1 MLHLT
6 HSQSERTMLA
16 CLRRSVHFPLIPH
29 PPLKSR
35 LGYSNHRVF
44 SSSFSHQNR
53 LVCRSLTSL
62 TTDKPT
68 PELPTLH
75 GKDLL
80 SLVSRARDSHPLDW
94 SEGPGVAEE
103 TDQWDLMDPHYDL
116 TTAKLS
122 KLFSLFQPNE
132 HGMVSYDGFR
142 RGLQAMGIS
151 CENEDEFKAFIG
163 QVDDDKSGG
172 ITYEEFL
179 YAIQEIKLA
188 QLFSPDFVEALNREY
203 AKMYGSNVPVARLGS
218 IEYSPDRIRSAYPIE
233 GVEKFMYSK
242 RPNWASVRWINVEGT
257 DPLMMRRLAVRYRL
271 HPLAVED
278 TLDSDIERPK
288 YEHYD
293 EHSSLV
299 LQTVHARDL
308 EKTLEY
314 QSMYRASLY
323 VRDDKVSPFEK
334 MSKAEL
340 EKRLDE
346 LAMGRIMAPPEQLS
360 LYIMDNVV
368 ISVQES
374 ASTLWPTLKQRL
386 HTSYSKVRQNGTA
399 FLVYSIV
406 DVCID
411 ELSPIAH
418 TYGAKV
424 AMLSRLLRHDPRNFD
439 VDRLAKCSKE
449 IKGLKLLC
457 KPLREMITQL
467 MESNDFEGET
477 LRYFRDVQDHVT
489 VIDETCDRLLDRCHS
504 LVNDFHNARHAQQNE
519 VSYTLTLVATVF
531 LPAQFLTGL
540 YGMNFVNMPELQYEH
555 GYMIWWGVVSTI
567 ATGTVTY
574 FKFYKKW
581 L

>member
-1 MLHLT
+1 
-6 HSQSERTMLA
+6 MLA

-35 LGYSNHRVF
+35 LSYSNHRVF

-116 TTAKLS
+116 TTAKLT

-257 DPLMMRRLAVRYRL
+257 DPLMMRSGRY
-271 HPLAVED
+271 
-278 TLDSDIERPK
+278 TG
-288 YEHYD
+288 
-293 EHSSLV
+293 
-299 LQTVHARDL
+299 
-308 EKTLEY
+308 
-314 QSMYRASLY
+314 
-323 VRDDKVSPFEK
+323 F
-334 MSKAEL
+334 
-340 EKRLDE
+340 
-346 LAMGRIMAPPEQLS
+346 
-360 LYIMDNVV
+360 
-368 ISVQES
+368 
-374 ASTLWPTLKQRL
+374 
-386 HTSYSKVRQNGTA
+386 
-399 FLVYSIV
+399 
-406 DVCID
+406 
-411 ELSPIAH
+411 
-418 TYGAKV
+418 
-424 AMLSRLLRHDPRNFD
+424 
-439 VDRLAKCSKE
+439 
-449 IKGLKLLC
+449 
-457 KPLREMITQL
+457 
-467 MESNDFEGET
+467 
-477 LRYFRDVQDHVT
+477 RY
-489 VIDETCDRLLDRCHS
+489 
-504 LVNDFHNARHAQQNE
+504 
-519 VSYTLTLVATVF
+519 
-531 LPAQFLTGL
+531 
-540 YGMNFVNMPELQYEH
+540 
-555 GYMIWWGVVSTI
+555 
-567 ATGTVTY
+567 
-574 FKFYKKW
+574 
-581 L
+581 

>member
-1 MLHLT
+1 MLL
-6 HSQSERTMLA
+6 
-16 CLRRSVHFPLIPH
+16 LRRACVRSPAV
-29 PPLKSR
+29 SAR
-35 LGYSNHRVF
+35 LFHHSL
-44 SSSFSHQNR
+44 SSFHSLSPLPVRTQR
-53 LVCRSLTSL
+53 SLSTRPFAAFGTCRSLTSL
-62 TTDKPT
+62 TPEKPN

-75 GKDLL
+75 GMNLL

-94 SEGPGVAEE
+94 SEGAGVAEE
-103 TDQWDLMDPHYDL
+103 TNQLDLMDPHYDL
-116 TTAKLS
+116 TNAKLT
-122 KLFSLFQPNE
+122 KLFSLFQPNGA
-132 HGMVSYDGFR
+132 GMVSYDGFR

-151 CENEDEFKAFIG
+151 CEDEEQFKAFIG

-188 QLFSPDFVEALNREY
+188 QLFSPEFVRALSREY
-203 AKMYGSNVPVARLGS
+203 AKMYGGVAPVASLGS

-233 GVEKFMYSK
+233 GVEKFMYSR
-242 RPNWASVRWINVEGT
+242 RPNWASVRWINAEGT

-278 TLDSDIERPK
+278 TLDADLERPK

-308 EKTLEY
+308 KKALEY

-323 VRDDKVSPFEK
+323 VRDNGVSPFES
-334 MSKAEL
+334 MGKAEL
-340 EKRLDE
+340 ESRLDE

-374 ASTLWPTLKQRL
+374 PSTLWPTLKQRL
-386 HTSYSKVRQNGTA
+386 DTSYSKVRQSGTA

-406 DVCID
+406 DVCVD

-418 TYGAKV
+418 TFGAKV

-457 KPLREMITQL
+457 KPLREMTTQL
-467 MESNDFEGET
+467 IESDDFEGET

-489 VIDETCDRLLDRCHS
+489 VVDETCDRLLDRCRS
-504 LVNDFHNARHAQQNE
+504 LVDDFHNARHAQQSE

-567 ATGTVTY
+567 ATGTISY

-581 L
+581 I

>member
-1 MLHLT
+1 MLQL
-6 HSQSERTMLA
+6 
-16 CLRRSVHFPLIPH
+16 LRRAGARAPALAPHCPSVNALSSLTITQPLWRFRACRAPPH
-29 PPLKSR
+29 WP
-35 LGYSNHRVF
+35 
-44 SSSFSHQNR
+44 
-53 LVCRSLTSL
+53 CRSLTSL
-62 TTDKPT
+62 TPEKQT

-75 GKDLL
+75 GKNLL
-80 SLVSRARDSHPLDW
+80 GLVSRARDSHPLDW
-94 SEGPGVAEE
+94 SEGAAVAED
-103 TDQWDLMDPHYDL
+103 TDQLDLMDPHYDL
-116 TTAKLS
+116 TTAKLT

-151 CENEDEFKAFIG
+151 CDNEDEFKAFIG

-188 QLFSPDFVEALNREY
+188 QLFSPDFVKALSKEY
-203 AKMYGSNVPVARLGS
+203 AKVYGSDVPVATLGS

-233 GVEKFMYSK
+233 GVEKFMYSI
-242 RPNWASVRWINVEGT
+242 RPNWATVRWINVEGT
-257 DPLMMRRLAVRYRL
+257 DPLMMRRLSVRYRL

-278 TLDSDIERPK
+278 MLDADLERPK

-293 EHSSLV
+293 EHSSLI

-308 EKTLEY
+308 NKALEY

-323 VRDDKVSPFEK
+323 VRDNAVSPFEG
-334 MSKAEL
+334 MSKTEL
-340 EKRLDE
+340 ERRLDE

-374 ASTLWPTLKQRL
+374 PSTLWPTLKQRL
-386 HTSYSKVRQNGTA
+386 DTSYSKVRQNGTA

-406 DVCID
+406 DVCVD

-424 AMLSRLLRHDPRNFD
+424 AMLSRLMRHDPRGFD

-467 MESNDFEGET
+467 MESDDFEGET

-489 VIDETCDRLLDRCHS
+489 VIDETCDRLLDRCRS
-504 LVNDFHNARHAQQNE
+504 LVDDFHNVRHAQQSE
-519 VSYTLTLVATVF
+519 VSYTLTLVATLF

-555 GYMIWWGVVSTI
+555 GYIIWWGVVTTI
-567 ATGTVTY
+567 ASGTISY